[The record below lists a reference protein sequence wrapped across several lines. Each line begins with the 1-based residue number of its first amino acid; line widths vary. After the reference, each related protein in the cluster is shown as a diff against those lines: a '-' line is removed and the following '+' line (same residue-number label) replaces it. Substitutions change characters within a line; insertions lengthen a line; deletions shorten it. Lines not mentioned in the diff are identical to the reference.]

1 MKKNLQPFSNKNI
14 VIAIPH
20 TGTLP
25 MDVAM
30 RLLHMN
36 TGTYKVQ
43 FAPLKSSIL
52 FISREYLVSSAIEGG
67 ADYIMFL
74 DSDQLIESDT
84 IIRMATWLDR
94 GADILTTLIFRK
106 DPPYQ
111 PCVFSSSERLKNGQ
125 ISLQYYDIAAQDLTK
140 PFFVANCGLG
150 CAMIKKEVFLK
161 IPQPW
166 FLPYPYTGED
176 ITFLHKATQEY
187 GYKIICDPTIE
198 IGHIGNK
205 NFTRKDYLRVIEDEN
220 KLLNGAVTPEVYI

>member
-52 FISREYLVSSAIEGG
+52 FISREYLVNSAIEGG

-74 DSDQLIESDT
+74 DSDQLI
-84 IIRMATWLDR
+84 
-94 GADILTTLIFRK
+94 
-106 DPPYQ
+106 
-111 PCVFSSSERLKNGQ
+111 
-125 ISLQYYDIAAQDLTK
+125 
-140 PFFVANCGLG
+140 
-150 CAMIKKEVFLK
+150 
-161 IPQPW
+161 
-166 FLPYPYTGED
+166 
-176 ITFLHKATQEY
+176 
-187 GYKIICDPTIE
+187 
-198 IGHIGNK
+198 
-205 NFTRKDYLRVIEDEN
+205 
-220 KLLNGAVTPEVYI
+220 